1 MRSSVAL
8 QIASSTPE
16 TMGDLQADRLGLQGD
31 RKWAQAA
38 RHSYGYFLR
47 HTPCALC
54 DDPGRRQTREDVLLR
69 CQAVA
74 SERSHVARAL
84 RELVADIPS
93 ARNAVQAVGGSD
105 ASPEQELDAAR
116 FLSGLPNAPGEW
128 DEDCTKDVVLRV
140 GRRVHGAVHVLVS
153 RVLELNHAAR
163 SVPTITLEGRTCWSN
178 LGALGM
184 HPR

>member
-1 MRSSVAL
+1 M
-8 QIASSTPE
+8 
-16 TMGDLQADRLGLQGD
+16 
-31 RKWAQAA
+31 
-38 RHSYGYFLR
+38 
-47 HTPCALC
+47 
-54 DDPGRRQTREDVLLR
+54 
-69 CQAVA
+69 
-74 SERSHVARAL
+74 ARAL
-84 RELVADIPS
+84 RELVADVPS
-93 ARNAVQAVGGSD
+93 ARNAVQAVEESD

-163 SVPTITLEGRTCWSN
+163 SAPAITLEGRTCWSN

>member
-38 RHSYGYFLR
+38 WHSYGYFLR

-69 CQAVA
+69 CQA
-74 SERSHVARAL
+74 SRCERTLARGTGAARA
-84 RELVADIPS
+84 RRRRSVGAQRRAGRRGKRRITRAGTRRRAIPERTTECAGGVGRGLHQRRGAAGRAAS
-93 ARNAVQAVGGSD
+93 ARRS
-105 ASPEQELDAAR
+105 SRAR
-116 FLSGLPNAPGEW
+116 QQSA
-128 DEDCTKDVVLRV
+128 
-140 GRRVHGAVHVLVS
+140 GA
-153 RVLELNHAAR
+153 
-163 SVPTITLEGRTCWSN
+163 
-178 LGALGM
+178 
-184 HPR
+184 